1 MNKLL
6 SVSNLCITDTRSH
19 KTLVHNLSFE
29 LEEGE
34 TLGIIGESGSGKSL
48 SCKAI
53 LGLLD
58 PYLHVEGSIVF
69 ENEELVGCRE
79 ERLRAIRGK
88 KIALIVQNALGAFD
102 PLSRIEVH
110 MMESLGE
117 HMRASLARECSEHWL
132 AMMGLDAKRVMSAYA
147 HELSGG
153 MLQRVMIA
161 LALAQETKLII
172 ADEPTSALDVIHQ
185 RMIIEHLKT
194 IQKSF
199 VCVSHDL
206 GVIAYVADKTLV
218 MKEGVGVEYQ
228 PTASLFDAPQ
238 HPYTRYLIE
247 SRAMLSKRFMQCFR

>member
-1 MNKLL
+1 MRMD
-6 SVSNLCITDTRSH
+6 S
-19 KTLVHNLSFE
+19 
-29 LEEGE
+29 
-34 TLGIIGESGSGKSL
+34 
-48 SCKAI
+48 AI
-53 LGLLD
+53 
-58 PYLHVEGSIVF
+58 
-69 ENEELVGCRE
+69 
-79 ERLRAIRGK
+79 
-88 KIALIVQNALGAFD
+88 
-102 PLSRIEVH
+102 
-110 MMESLGE
+110 
-117 HMRASLARECSEHWL
+117 
-132 AMMGLDAKRVMSAYA
+132 
-147 HELSGG
+147 G

-218 MKEGVGVEYQ
+218 MKEGTGVEYQ

-247 SRAMLSKRFMQCFR
+247 SRATCFPKGLCNASDKQTQQNVPQ